1 MTISLGT
8 AGTEPNGST
17 AYTDHRRIQP
27 LAELRSAIA
36 PFVTSDS
43 HFLTFPSYPVPPTAL
58 LDWQGTVEES
68 DDVASLLALLELAG
82 FAGAAERIAALS
94 RPGGDLE
101 DDEEPAS
108 IEAIKAFALTVRDL
122 IGLGEPLIALSDGG
136 SLIAEWHIATDK
148 HIAVKFLGENRVAFS
163 LIAPATGNRIRAR
176 LNGSGTRPEVIRAMR
191 AFGIGSWRQHEG

>member
-8 AGTEPNGST
+8 AATEPNGST

-27 LAELRSAIA
+27 LAELRSVIA
-36 PFVTSDS
+36 PFVASDS
-43 HFLTFPSYPVPPTAL
+43 PLLTFPSYPVPPTAL
-58 LDWQGTVEES
+58 LDWQGIIEES
-68 DDVASLLALLELAG
+68 DDVAFLLALLELAG

-94 RPGGDLE
+94 QPGGDLE

-108 IEAIKAFALTVRDL
+108 IEVIKAFALMVRDL

-136 SLIAEWHIATDK
+136 SLIAEWYIATDK
-148 HIAVKFLGENRVAFS
+148 HIAVKFLAENRVAFA

-176 LNGSGTRPEVIRAMR
+176 LNGSGTRSEVIRAMR
-191 AFGIGSWRQHEG
+191 AFGIDRWTEHER